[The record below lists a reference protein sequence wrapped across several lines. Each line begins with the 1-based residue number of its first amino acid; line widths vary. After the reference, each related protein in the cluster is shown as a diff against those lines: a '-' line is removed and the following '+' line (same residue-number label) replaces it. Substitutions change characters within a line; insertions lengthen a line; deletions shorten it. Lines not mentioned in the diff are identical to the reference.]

1 MIILLTSL
9 INSEQFIFNK
19 RIPMYVL
26 HANSISFSNHN
37 QTWLLINQNNEIEI
51 KFSIFFY
58 VYDTHECFI
67 CLNFKLIKADLNGVS
82 DFSVFKKGFCGFL
95 NG

>member
-1 MIILLTSL
+1 MN
-9 INSEQFIFNK
+9 NSFSIKEFQCMF
-19 RIPMYVL
+19 L
-26 HANSISFSNHN
+26 HANSISFSYHN

-67 CLNFKLIKADLNGVS
+67 CLNFKMIKADLNGVS
-82 DFSVFKKGFCGFL
+82 DFSLFLKKGSVAF
-95 NG
+95 

>member
-1 MIILLTSL
+1 MN
-9 INSEQFIFNK
+9 NSFSIKEFQCMF
-19 RIPMYVL
+19 L

-67 CLNFKLIKADLNGVS
+67 CLNLKLIKADLNGVS
-82 DFSVFKKGFCGFL
+82 DFSLFLKKGSVAF
-95 NG
+95 

>member
-1 MIILLTSL
+1 MIISLTSL

-19 RIPMYVL
+19 RIPMYVF
-26 HANSISFSNHN
+26 ASFSNHN

-67 CLNFKLIKADLNGVS
+67 CLNFKMIKADLNGVS
-82 DFSVFKKGFCGFL
+82 DFSLFLKKGSVAF
-95 NG
+95 

>member
-1 MIILLTSL
+1 MN
-9 INSEQFIFNK
+9 NSFSIKEFQCMF
-19 RIPMYVL
+19 L

-67 CLNFKLIKADLNGVS
+67 CLNFKMIKADLNEVS
-82 DFSVFKKGFCGFL
+82 DFSLFLKKGSVAF
-95 NG
+95 

>member
-1 MIILLTSL
+1 M
-9 INSEQFIFNK
+9 F
-19 RIPMYVL
+19 L
-26 HANSISFSNHN
+26 HANSISFYNHN

-67 CLNFKLIKADLNGVS
+67 CLNFKMIKADLNGVS
-82 DFSVFKKGFCGFL
+82 DFSLFLKKGSVAF
-95 NG
+95 

>member
-1 MIILLTSL
+1 M
-9 INSEQFIFNK
+9 F
-19 RIPMYVL
+19 L

-67 CLNFKLIKADLNGVS
+67 CLNFKMIKADLNEVS
-82 DFSVFKKGFCGFL
+82 DFSLFLKKGSVAF
-95 NG
+95 

>member
-1 MIILLTSL
+1 M
-9 INSEQFIFNK
+9 F
-19 RIPMYVL
+19 L

-51 KFSIFFY
+51 KFLIFFY

-67 CLNFKLIKADLNGVS
+67 CLNLKLIKADLNGVS
-82 DFSVFKKGFCGFL
+82 DFSLFLKKGSVAF
-95 NG
+95 

>member
-1 MIILLTSL
+1 M
-9 INSEQFIFNK
+9 F
-19 RIPMYVL
+19 L

-67 CLNFKLIKADLNGVS
+67 CLNFKMIKTDLNGVS
-82 DFSVFKKGFCGFL
+82 DFSLFLKKGSVAF
-95 NG
+95 

>member
-1 MIILLTSL
+1 MN
-9 INSEQFIFNK
+9 NSFSIKEFQCMF
-19 RIPMYVL
+19 L
-26 HANSISFSNHN
+26 HAHSISFSNHN

-67 CLNFKLIKADLNGVS
+67 CLNFKMIKADLNGVS
-82 DFSVFKKGFCGFL
+82 DFSLFLKKGSVAF
-95 NG
+95 

>member
-1 MIILLTSL
+1 MN
-9 INSEQFIFNK
+9 NSFSIKEFQCMF
-19 RIPMYVL
+19 L

-67 CLNFKLIKADLNGVS
+67 CLNFKMIKTDLNGVS
-82 DFSVFKKGFCGFL
+82 DFSLFLKKGSVAF
-95 NG
+95 

>member
-1 MIILLTSL
+1 M
-9 INSEQFIFNK
+9 F
-19 RIPMYVL
+19 L

-67 CLNFKLIKADLNGVS
+67 CLNFKMIKADLNGVR
-82 DFSVFKKGFCGFL
+82 DFSLFLKKGSVAF
-95 NG
+95 